1 MRPYKLLAKWFLGI
15 LSLLLLINL
24 AVLWLLYHYL
34 VEEALDEAVNGQTEL
49 IQRITSA
56 GESQLAAVERDIT
69 YLANQRLLAEFL
81 ARTDDVSRQHL
92 EQEYIAFA
100 SAKHV
105 FAQVRLLGPK
115 GQELVRVDHSE
126 SGTFAVS
133 RQGLQNKAHRDYV
146 QLTLLEKPGTICI
159 STFDLNQ
166 EEGKIQEP
174 LTPMIRFT
182 TPVSGPAGEMAGLL
196 VLNYNGNQLID
207 RIRAKDHG
215 EAPLERMLVNQDG
228 YFLLSGSTGD
238 EWGFLLPGR
247 EDRIFANRFP
257 GWQEIQNAGSGVIK
271 RGDDLLIF
279 STLIPGRQLEDSR
292 AGHIKCQDRYWKV
305 IFHGRISDL
314 LGRERFIFYLAIFA
328 FTLGSIF
335 VSVLF
340 VRSRY
345 KLHRKREDEVRHLS
359 LIKVINEELQA
370 KNRQLSESNRQLGEA
385 NANQT
390 RLFSIISHD
399 IKNPLVALINFPE
412 LVLMQAERLSREEI
426 LKIMEQ
432 IKTSADR
439 LHDLIENLLEWS
451 RLQLTG
457 RPSRKERI
465 DLSASVDMA
474 MDLAASAASAKQ
486 ITMIRCL
493 ECDTAFGNEREI
505 ATILRNLLG
514 NAIKFT
520 PQLGR
525 VNVASIQDGDFVLLS
540 VSDNGVG
547 MAPDDLENLFRS
559 SVSVRSSGTEGETGT
574 GLGLSVCKK
583 LAEKNGGDL
592 WLESV
597 QDKGTTSF
605 LRIPLSEA

>member
-1 MRPYKLLAKWFLGI
+1 
-15 LSLLLLINL
+15 
-24 AVLWLLYHYL
+24 
-34 VEEALDEAVNGQTEL
+34 
-49 IQRITSA
+49 
-56 GESQLAAVERDIT
+56 
-69 YLANQRLLAEFL
+69 
-81 ARTDDVSRQHL
+81 
-92 EQEYIAFA
+92 
-100 SAKHV
+100 
-105 FAQVRLLGPK
+105 
-115 GQELVRVDHSE
+115 
-126 SGTFAVS
+126 
-133 RQGLQNKAHRDYV
+133 
-146 QLTLLEKPGTICI
+146 
-159 STFDLNQ
+159 
-166 EEGKIQEP
+166 
-174 LTPMIRFT
+174 
-182 TPVSGPAGEMAGLL
+182 
-196 VLNYNGNQLID
+196 
-207 RIRAKDHG
+207 
-215 EAPLERMLVNQDG
+215 
-228 YFLLSGSTGD
+228 
-238 EWGFLLPGR
+238 
-247 EDRIFANRFP
+247 
-257 GWQEIQNAGSGVIK
+257 
-271 RGDDLLIF
+271 
-279 STLIPGRQLEDSR
+279 
-292 AGHIKCQDRYWKV
+292 
-305 IFHGRISDL
+305 
-314 LGRERFIFYLAIFA
+314 
-328 FTLGSIF
+328 
-335 VSVLF
+335 
-340 VRSRY
+340 
-345 KLHRKREDEVRHLS
+345 